1 MLGLDLVIYAVVVLC
16 LLLVNKHQNILF
28 TLIVFAGITTLI
40 LNGKIVASLIATSLY
55 FIYHNKFLNPEPVG
69 SLEFRKELKKTFPLY
84 LFVTGLIVITL
95 KNPELFK
102 IDITY
107 QKELIIAV
115 LVAGYSVILLKGK
128 KQ

>member
-28 TLIVFAGITTLI
+28 TLIVFAGITALI
-40 LNGKIVASLIATSLY
+40 LNGKIVASLIAISLY
-55 FIYHNKFLNPEPVG
+55 FIYHNKFLNSEPVG
-69 SLEFRKELKKTFPLY
+69 RLEFRKELKKTFPLY

-95 KNPELFK
+95 KNSELFK

-107 QKELIIAV
+107 QKELIVAV